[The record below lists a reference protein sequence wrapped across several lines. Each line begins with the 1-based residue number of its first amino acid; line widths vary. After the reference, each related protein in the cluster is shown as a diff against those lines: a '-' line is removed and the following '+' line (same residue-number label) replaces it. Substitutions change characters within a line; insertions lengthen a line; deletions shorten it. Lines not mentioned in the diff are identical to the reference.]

1 LGQDSK
7 SHQFITTKKKKMKL
21 FKVNKYLVM
30 AALMLVTALL
40 FVLGKGHEAHGAHC
54 NAAVIT
60 LTDEE
65 KKDMSDSEQKVL
77 LAMKKMVG
85 QVKEGIPTG
94 TITKEEAQAL
104 IDQIKKDVDK
114 MAKTEDVES
123 IKTSLTNLESIL
135 KTQGTVLAE
144 MKINTPSKGQG
155 LLEVIKE
162 NSEQLKAS
170 AKKGKEHEF
179 FIKADTLA
187 TSVTGNQSALQLPD
201 IGQLATRKLTVY
213 DIFRKVPVPQNS
225 NGVVRYVDWDAASIS
240 RAAKALSEGD
250 TYDASTAKW
259 ATYTLTLE
267 KVGDMIPL
275 SEEFM
280 YDNAMF
286 AAELENF
293 LRVNVAI
300 KVDTDLVSGNGT
312 TPNIKGIN
320 AQIPAYAAAA
330 SGITDA
336 SIYDLIVK
344 LREAITA
351 SYGSKYNPNVAL
363 MNITDINKMK
373 LKKDAQHNYILPP
386 FFDKNGNIVDGI
398 TVVECNA
405 FTANTMAVG
414 DSRYG
419 AIYEEPG
426 VTVQTGYATGD
437 FESDMMT
444 IKARRRLNLLIR
456 TADQTGWLKVT
467 DIAAAVTTLA
477 S

>member
-1 LGQDSK
+1 
-7 SHQFITTKKKKMKL
+7 MKL

-30 AALMLVTALL
+30 AALFLITALL
-40 FVLGKGHEAHGAHC
+40 FVFGKHQEAHGMLTA

-65 KKDMSDSEQKVL
+65 KKDFTEEKDQKVL
-77 LAMKKMVG
+77 LALKKMVA
-85 QVKEGIPTG
+85 QVKEGIPVG

-104 IDQIKKDVDK
+104 VDQIKKDLGQTQTDS
-114 MAKTEDVES
+114 AKELKDS
-123 IKTSLTNLESIL
+123 IAALEEIL
-135 KTQGTVLAE
+135 KTQGTVLNEIKLNKNSSSA
-144 MKINTPSKGQG
+144 SS
-155 LLEVIKE
+155 LLQVIKD

-179 FIKADTLA
+179 FIKADTLRA
-187 TSVTGNQSALQLPD
+187 SVADNPNALDLTD

-225 NGVVRYVDWDAASIS
+225 NGVIRYVDWDAASIV

-267 KVGDMIPL
+267 KVGDMIPM

-280 YDNAMF
+280 YDDAMF

-312 TPNIKGIN
+312 TPNIKGIL
-320 AQIPAYAAAA
+320 AYLSAYAPAA
-330 SGITDA
+330 SGIQDA

-344 LREAITA
+344 IREAITA
-351 SYGSKYNPNVAL
+351 PYGSKYNPNVAL
-363 MNITDINKMK
+363 MNITDINRMK
-373 LKKDAQHNYILPP
+373 LKKDGHNNYVLPP

-398 TVVECNA
+398 SVIECNA
-405 FTANTMAVG
+405 FAANTMAVG

-426 VTVQTGYATGD
+426 VTVQTGFATGD

-456 TADQTGWLKVT
+456 KADQTGWLKVT
-467 DIAAAVTTLA
+467 DIDAAVTTLA
-477 S
+477 T